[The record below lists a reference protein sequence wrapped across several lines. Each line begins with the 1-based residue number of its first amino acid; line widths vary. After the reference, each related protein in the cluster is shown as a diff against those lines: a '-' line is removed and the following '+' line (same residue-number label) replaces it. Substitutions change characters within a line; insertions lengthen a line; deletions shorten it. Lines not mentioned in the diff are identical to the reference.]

1 MKLFHR
7 TSYLKKLRPF
17 YDSDLIKVVT
27 GIRRCGKSCLLKTVI
42 EELRGAGIEE
52 SRIAYLDLDAR
63 GNRKITTPDQL
74 DTLIEQS
81 IDLGLPGTKY
91 LFIDEVQNVSG
102 FEKVINGYR
111 EEGDISIFIT
121 GSNSYLLSGELATK
135 LTGRY
140 IEIEMFTLSFA
151 EYLEMKKFLG
161 RTLSPTAQEFDE
173 YLTYGGFPQ
182 TLEFTDAQA
191 KADYIE
197 SVVAQIFD
205 KDIREHSKVRNKEA
219 FDRVLTYVI
228 NNFGAPTN
236 FGNMEEHFRNVE
248 NIAIRR
254 ETIAR
259 YVDLLINAKILYK
272 CERFDLKSRKS
283 LRGDEKYYLA
293 DPGIY
298 FARNTDAR
306 INYGPALENVLF
318 VYLKTQGLRISVGRI
333 GKLEC
338 DFIVRKRE
346 DYAYIKVSTTIADR
360 NVEEREY
367 RPFSKIKD
375 AYPRYLFT
383 LDPLLQKR
391 DGVKHLNLLQFLEE
405 QGEIL

>member
-1 MKLFHR
+1 MELFR
-7 TSYLKKLRPF
+7 RESYLKKLRPF

-42 EELRGAGIEE
+42 EDLVDRGVGKEN
-52 SRIAYLDLDAR
+52 IAYIDLDLR
-63 GNRKITTPDQL
+63 GNRGVKTSDQL
-74 DTLIEQS
+74 DALIERS
-81 IDLGLPGTKY
+81 IDLKAPGTKY
-91 LFIDEVQNVSG
+91 LLIDEIQNVDG
-102 FEKVINGYR
+102 FEEVINGFR
-111 EEGDISIFIT
+111 GEGGISIFIT

-140 IEIEMFTLSFA
+140 IEIEMFTLSFS
-151 EYLEMKKFLG
+151 EYLDMKRFLG
-161 RTLSPTAQEFDE
+161 RDLASVSWEFDE

-182 TLEFTDAQA
+182 ALEFDDPQA

-197 SVVAQIFD
+197 GVVSQIFD
-205 KDIREHSKVRNKEA
+205 KDIRGHSKVRNREA
-219 FDRVLTYVI
+219 FERVLTYVV

-236 FGNMEEHFRNVE
+236 FGNMEDYFRNVE
-248 NIAIRR
+248 HVAIRR

-283 LRGDEKYYLA
+283 LRGEEKYYLA

-298 FARNTDAR
+298 FARNTDTR

-318 VYLKTQGLRISVGRI
+318 VYLKTQGLRVSVGRI

-338 DFIVRKRE
+338 DFIVRKRDE
-346 DYAYIKVSTTIADR
+346 YAYIQVSMTIADR
-360 NVEEREY
+360 DVEEREY
-367 RPFSKIKD
+367 RPFSKIRD

-391 DGVKHLNLLQFLEE
+391 DGVKHFNLLEFLENP
-405 QGEIL
+405 GELV

>member
-81 IDLGLPGTKY
+81 INLGLPGTKY

-140 IEIEMFTLSFA
+140 IEIEMFTLSVA

-197 SVVAQIFD
+197 SVVTQIFD

-259 YVDLLINAKILYK
+259 YVDLL
-272 CERFDLKSRKS
+272 
-283 LRGDEKYYLA
+283 
-293 DPGIY
+293 
-298 FARNTDAR
+298 
-306 INYGPALENVLF
+306 ENVLF

-346 DYAYIKVSTTIADR
+346 DYAYIQVSMTIADR

>member
-1 MKLFHR
+1 MRKIMPSKNRHR
-7 TSYLKKLRPF
+7 RT
-17 YDSDLIKVVT
+17 
-27 GIRRCGKSCLLKTVI
+27 
-42 EELRGAGIEE
+42 EGAGIEE

-81 IDLGLPGTKY
+81 INLGLPGTKY

-121 GSNSYLLSGELATK
+121 GSNSLFAF
-135 LTGRY
+135 GRARHEAHRPLHRNRNVHL
-140 IEIEMFTLSFA
+140 IIRRIS
-151 EYLEMKKFLG
+151 EMKKFLG

-197 SVVAQIFD
+197 SVVTQIFD

-259 YVDLLINAKILYK
+259 YVDLLINAKI
-272 CERFDLKSRKS
+272 FFTSAS
-283 LRGDEKYYLA
+283 
-293 DPGIY
+293 
-298 FARNTDAR
+298 
-306 INYGPALENVLF
+306 AL
-318 VYLKTQGLRISVGRI
+318 T
-333 GKLEC
+333 
-338 DFIVRKRE
+338 
-346 DYAYIKVSTTIADR
+346 
-360 NVEEREY
+360 
-367 RPFSKIKD
+367 
-375 AYPRYLFT
+375 
-383 LDPLLQKR
+383 
-391 DGVKHLNLLQFLEE
+391 
-405 QGEIL
+405 

>member
-1 MKLFHR
+1 MKLFR
-7 TSYLKKLRPF
+7 RESYLNKLRPF
-17 YDSDLIKVVT
+17 YESDLIKVVT
-27 GIRRCGKSCLLKTVI
+27 GIRRCGKSCLLKTAI
-42 EELRGAGIEE
+42 EDLLESGIAEE
-52 SRIAYLDLDAR
+52 SIAYLDLDSRA
-63 GNRKITTPDQL
+63 NRKIKTPDQL
-74 DTLIEQS
+74 DALIEKS
-81 IDLGLPGTKY
+81 IDLNQPGTKY
-91 LFIDEVQNVSG
+91 LFIDEVQNVTG
-102 FEKVINGYR
+102 FEEIVNAYR
-111 EEGDISIFIT
+111 DEGNLSIFIT

-140 IEIEMFTLSFA
+140 VEVEMFTLSFA
-151 EYLEMKKFLG
+151 EYLDMKKFLG
-161 RTLSPTAQEFDE
+161 CKLSSTAQEFNE

-182 TLEFTDAQA
+182 TLEFDDPQA

-197 SVVAQIFD
+197 SVVSQIFD
-205 KDIREHSKVRNKEA
+205 KDIRMHSKVRNKEA
-219 FDRVLTYVI
+219 FDRVLAYVI

-236 FGNMEEHFRNVE
+236 FGNMEEYFKNVE
-248 NIAIRR
+248 HVSIRR

-259 YVDLLINAKILYK
+259 YVGLLINAKILYK

-283 LRGDEKYYLA
+283 LRGEEKYYLA

-298 FARNTDAR
+298 FARNTDTR

-346 DYAYIKVSTTIADR
+346 DYAYIQVSMSIADR
-360 NVEEREY
+360 EVEEREY

-383 LDPLLQKR
+383 LDPLPQKR

-405 QGEIL
+405 QGNVL

>member
-42 EELRGAGIEE
+42 EELRGAGVEE

-63 GNRKITTPDQL
+63 ANRKITTPDQL
-74 DTLIEQS
+74 DALIEQS
-81 IDLGLPGTKY
+81 INFGLPGTKY
-91 LFIDEVQNVSG
+91 LFVDEVQNVNG

-151 EYLEMKKFLG
+151 EYLEMKKFLD
-161 RTLSPTAQEFDE
+161 RTLSTTAQEFDE

-236 FGNMEEHFRNVE
+236 FGNMEEYFRNVE

-283 LRGDEKYYLA
+283 LRGNEKYYLA

-298 FARNTDAR
+298 FARNTDA
-306 INYGPALENVLF
+306 
-318 VYLKTQGLRISVGRI
+318 
-333 GKLEC
+333 
-338 DFIVRKRE
+338 
-346 DYAYIKVSTTIADR
+346 
-360 NVEEREY
+360 
-367 RPFSKIKD
+367 
-375 AYPRYLFT
+375 
-383 LDPLLQKR
+383 
-391 DGVKHLNLLQFLEE
+391 
-405 QGEIL
+405 

>member
-7 TSYLKKLRPF
+7 TSYLRKLRPF

-42 EELRGAGIEE
+42 EELREAGIEE
-52 SRIAYLDLDAR
+52 SHVAYLDLDAR

-81 IDLGLPGTKY
+81 INLDLPGTKY
-91 LFIDEVQNVSG
+91 LFIDEVQNVND

-161 RTLSPTAQEFDE
+161 RTLSPTAQEFEE

-205 KDIREHSKVRNKEA
+205 KDICEHSKVRNKEA
-219 FDRVLTYVI
+219 FDRVLTYVT

-236 FGNMEEHFRNVE
+236 FGNMEEYFRNVE

-346 DYAYIKVSTTIADR
+346 DYAYIQVSMTIADH

-375 AYPRYLFT
+375 GYPRYLFT

-405 QGEIL
+405 QGGIL